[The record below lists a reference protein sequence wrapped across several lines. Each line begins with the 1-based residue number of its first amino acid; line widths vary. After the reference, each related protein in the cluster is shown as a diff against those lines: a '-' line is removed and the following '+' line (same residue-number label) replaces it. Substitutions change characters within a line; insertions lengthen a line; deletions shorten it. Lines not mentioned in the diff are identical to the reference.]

1 MRIRQ
6 LISISFAALVA
17 ALALAACGKGGG
29 SQKSLPAVTGTVN
42 YKDRIALSPDA
53 ELVVR
58 LFDQSKVNAA
68 PTEIAKKTINGLGPV
83 PIPFSIEYDPKKVD
97 SIGTY
102 SIEALIR
109 QEGQVIFLSAEKY
122 LVLTHGK
129 GHYVDIQMTLARA
142 PTTPKDPKEIVTEQF
157 QQLEQQIGGM
167 TRLTGERFVG
177 DKAIGWDGFLKEGQ
191 VRMVRENID
200 YGEKGR
206 FSVRYAYKNDQPW
219 IVVRM
224 IEGGGQKN
232 VVILQWDDQGQ
243 LAFKS
248 KTLGDKKSDPSQEEI
263 DQLTQQ
269 AKDAFAAAQ
278 KARKDKR

>member
-1 MRIRQ
+1 MRIRY
-6 LISISFAALVA
+6 LLVLLALVA
-17 ALALAACGKGGG
+17 GLDACSRNKTPPA
-29 SQKSLPAVTGTVN
+29 LPAVTGTVS
-42 YKDRIALSPDA
+42 YKERIALAPDA

-58 LFDQSKVNAA
+58 LFDQSKVNAQ
-68 PTEIAKKTINGLGPV
+68 PTEIAKKVISPLGAP
-83 PIPFSIEYDPKKVD
+83 PIPFAIEYDPSKVD

-102 SIEALIR
+102 SLEALIR
-109 QEGQVIFLSAEKY
+109 QEGQVLFLSSEKY

-129 GHYVDIQMTLARA
+129 GRVVDVQMTLARA
-142 PTTPKDPKEIVTEQF
+142 PTTPKEPKDLVTEQF

-167 TRLTGERFVG
+167 TRLTGERIVG

-200 YGEKGR
+200 YGDKGR

-224 IEGGGQKN
+224 IEGGGPKN
-232 VVILQWDDQGQ
+232 LIILQWDDQGQ

-248 KTLGDKKSDPSQEEI
+248 KTLGDKVSEPSQEES
-263 DQLTQQ
+263 DQLEQQ

>member
-1 MRIRQ
+1 MRIRAVL
-6 LISISFAALVA
+6 LILSAALV
-17 ALALAACGKGGG
+17 LAACGSGKN
-29 SQKSLPAVTGTVN
+29 SPKAMPAITGTVS
-42 YKDRIALSPDA
+42 YKERIALAPDA

-68 PTEIAKKTINGLGPV
+68 PSQIATKTITALGAQ
-83 PIPFSIEYDPKKVD
+83 PIPFSLEYERKLVN
-97 SIGTY
+97 SMGTY
-102 SIEALIR
+102 SLEAMIR
-109 QEGQVIFLSAEKY
+109 QEGQVLFLSAEKY

-129 GHYVDIQMTLARA
+129 GNHVDVQMTLARA
-142 PTTPKDPKEIVTEQF
+142 PSTPKDPKDVVTEQF

-177 DKAIGWDGFLKEGQ
+177 EKAIGWDGFLKEGQ

-224 IEGGGQKN
+224 IEGGGAKN
-232 VVILQWDDQGQ
+232 LILLQWDDQGT
-243 LAFKS
+243 LSFKS
-248 KTLGDKKSDPSQEEI
+248 KTVGEKASEPSQDEI
-263 DQLTQQ
+263 DTLTQQ
-269 AKDAFAAAQ
+269 AKDAFEAAQ
-278 KARKDKR
+278 KSRKDKR